1 MVISK
6 HKEFIKKDNRDLPFV
21 QIPNS
26 LAQNKN
32 LSIEAKGLLL
42 FMLSLP
48 SDWVIHKSWIQKE
61 HVKLGRDRLDRV
73 WKEIQEAGYVEKTQN
88 VTQKGTF
95 NGVTWIVSKFT
106 PDEISL
112 IDALNTVSLKT
123 RITDKPHYGESTPT
137 KKQFN
142 KETLIQSTGTGSN
155 KNLTM
160 NIDENLIL
168 SVWKVL
174 KEFIGEKYG
183 TRYIPKGNPKQ
194 EDINAIEW
202 GLEIEQ
208 DLDDDSTGALFFDY
222 CLERLGEPRNG
233 ATKNIL
239 LRSYRASLELNDEA
253 WSLDYER
260 YNLML
265 D

>member
-1 MVISK
+1 MSINLMSMAWRVKFKEIVPPKQASLYKLILMKICDNASDEGLCFPSIGNIAEMCDCSRTTVKERLSHLVGMGLITKEARYKNNKQGSNYYYVNITLLTELSSK
-6 HKEFIKKDNRDLPFV
+6 KNNEGVALRPVGGRTATAQGVALRPQNRHLEP
-21 QIPNS
+21 
-26 LAQNKN
+26 
-32 LSIEAKGLLL
+32 SIE
-42 FMLSLP
+42 P
-48 SDWVIHKSWIQKE
+48 S
-61 HVKLGRDRLDRV
+61 
-73 WKEIQEAGYVEKTQN
+73 
-88 VTQKGTF
+88 
-95 NGVTWIVSKFT
+95 
-106 PDEISL
+106 
-112 IDALNTVSLKT
+112 NTGS
-123 RITDKPHYGESTPT
+123 
-137 KKQFN
+137 
-142 KETLIQSTGTGSN
+142 GSN